1 MAKATLTSEQNV
13 KKFASA
19 PVPVCMRH
27 SFTANRAT
35 AYFHPLIQPAV
46 RRRTDPAGRG
56 LYCQWIHIEQKIKQ
70 ILAEP

>member
-1 MAKATLTSEQNV
+1 MAKAPLTSEQNV
-13 KKFASA
+13 KNTPGASA
-19 PVPVCMRH
+19 PVYLRH